1 MTKKFLNFSTIRPGE
16 YAVYYE
22 DRVFLGLIFAKEDG
36 FYDFW
41 PDLKDGCWSA
51 YVLRE
56 IADKLDEIN
65 APYEKELNEYFDEQK
80 ENEINYRMEYLGS
93 D

>member
-1 MTKKFLNFSTIRPGE
+1 MTKKFLNFRIANPGQHE
-16 YAVYYE
+16 VYYE
-22 DRVFLGLIFAKEDG
+22 DRVFLGHLLMKEDG

-41 PDLKDGCWSA
+41 PDLKGGCWSA

-65 APYEKELNEYFDEQK
+65 APYEKELNEYFEKQK
-80 ENEINYRMEYLGS
+80 EKE
-93 D
+93 